1 MKWDFLESVEFEG
14 APKEEDLNKIEERV
28 LELINKMKD
37 KVVE

>member
-1 MKWDFLESVEFEG
+1 MLREFEG

-37 KVVE
+37 WKRN